1 MEDPR
6 QVPALV
12 HVLRHS
18 FRPSDQLEKAL
29 ENFLPPESKQPS
41 SSFEIKSLSMLALD
55 GYLHANHAYT
65 IKLMEAR
72 KAVNT
77 SKGRSL
83 EIIPDIEIRNVNE
96 NTIDILMGVQS
107 KLAMYAITRTTANL
121 LKNEAIAVRDE
132 ADPKFS
138 VFARINST
146 VPITVDFQ
154 EQALEQY
161 SQVYQQLGPKH
172 LMNILPEG
180 ISGKDQYVRVRRAGV
195 NDSY

>member
-29 ENFLPPESKQPS
+29 ENFLPPESKHPT

-55 GYLHANHAYT
+55 GYLHGSHAYT
-65 IKLMEAR
+65 LKLMEAR
-72 KAVNT
+72 KAVNA

-83 EIIPDIEIRNVNE
+83 EIIPDIEIRDVNE
-96 NTIDILMGVQS
+96 HTIDILMGVQS

-121 LKNEAIAVRDE
+121 LKNEAIAVRDN

-138 VFARINST
+138 VFARINSS
-146 VPITVDFQ
+146 VPITPDFQ
-154 EQALEQY
+154 QQALQQY
-161 SQVYQQLGPKH
+161 GQAYEEFGSKH
-172 LMNILPEG
+172 LMSILPED
-180 ISGKDQYVRVRRAGV
+180 ISGKDQHMRIQRARE